1 MRLRL
6 NIGLVLFL
14 AAVTLA
20 CQGRSDLTNTYGS
33 PEALVEAVLEG
44 LANRDGAAL
53 EALVVTREEHR
64 DLLWDQLPESRD
76 VSFAFARDLNERN
89 TRKGL
94 NQALADF
101 GGQRFEL
108 IDIEFTDDSEHYD
121 GFSIHF
127 VQRLVVRRVSDGRE
141 GTLDIL
147 DVMVE
152 RAGRWKLM
160 DYDE

>member
-1 MRLRL
+1 
-6 NIGLVLFL
+6 
-14 AAVTLA
+14 
-20 CQGRSDLTNTYGS
+20 
-33 PEALVEAVLEG
+33 
-44 LANRDGAAL
+44 
-53 EALVVTREEHR
+53 
-64 DLLWDQLPESRD
+64 

-108 IDIEFTDDSEHYD
+108 IDIEFADDSEHYD

-160 DYDE
+160 NYDE